1 MFNPTISSPAGR
13 LTRANSRA
21 DCGFKGSIVAIATP
35 FNDGGVDEAKLKELV
50 EFQIKNGTS
59 GIVPCGTTGESPTL
73 STAEHER
80 VIEIS
85 IKAADK
91 RVSIIAGT
99 GSNSTE
105 EAVSLTKH
113 AADAGANAVLV
124 VSPYYNRPT
133 QKGLY
138 LHFKEIAQSVDI
150 PIILYNIAG
159 RTGVNIEP
167 TTIAQLARDCKNII
181 GVKEASGSL
190 EQMSMIK
197 QLCPEGFLLLSGDDV
212 LTLPV
217 LSIGGVGV
225 ISVVANIVPHAIA
238 QLVETFNRGD
248 LKKAQALHYKLLPL
262 VKAMFLE
269 TNPIPVK
276 TAMGLMGLCSGD
288 LRLPL
293 CTMAEEN
300 LAKLKKA
307 MKDYGLLK
315 K

>member
-1 MFNPTISSPAGR
+1 M
-13 LTRANSRA
+13 
-21 DCGFKGSIVAIATP
+21 FKGSIVAIATP
-35 FNDGGVDEAKLKELV
+35 FSNGGIDEANLKELV

-73 STAEHER
+73 STAEHQR
-80 VIEIS
+80 VIEIC
-85 IKAADK
+85 IKAANK
-91 RVSIIAGT
+91 RVPIIAGT

-138 LHFKEIAQSVDI
+138 LHFKEIADSVDI

-159 RTGVNIEP
+159 RTAVNIEP
-167 TTIAQLARDCKNII
+167 ATIAQLAKDCKNIV

-190 EQMSMIK
+190 DQMSVIK
-197 QLCPEGFLLLSGDDV
+197 HLCPADFLLLSGDDA

-225 ISVVANIVPHAIA
+225 ISVVANIVPQAIA

-276 TAMGLMGLCSGD
+276 TAMGLLDLCSPD

-293 CTMAEEN
+293 CAMSEEN

-307 MKDYGLLK
+307 LKEYGLLK